1 MTINIKKFYV
11 FLFAA
16 LLLVQLYVES
26 YRIIIFSQIM
36 VLLLVLYIEKTV
48 SYKLLK
54 LLSPLLFVVA
64 IPIIPI
70 FFNSYKL
77 TYILKDVFLIIK
89 PIIGLCLG
97 FIIFKRINNQKE
109 FIKTV
114 VIVGLISAIIHF
126 VVVIITG
133 GLVTGSVS
141 QIREYGKDNFLELF
155 ALFFLVFYTKFFNDK
170 LFQQKF
176 VHHIIFLTLFL
187 SCILYLSRT
196 MLIISVILL
205 LAISGYLKITKK
217 AIKIFLGI
225 VLCFVLLYI
234 YLINTKID
242 RNEKGIMGFLYKIK
256 MAPAE
261 IFSAKIDREDH
272 AKLWDHWRGYEVNR
286 AIELMK
292 SNPSSFII
300 GNGYGSLIN
309 LKFKAPLASGN
320 KEIKYISEIH
330 NGYIFMFYKLGIIG
344 LVFILLFIFNLYKK
358 IYNTKSFESIFISA
372 IAVCYFFTTLTITG
386 IFNKRD
392 IIILLLGALLY
403 FSSKQNLKNNVNEN

>member
-26 YRIIIFSQIM
+26 YRIIIFSQIL

-176 VHHIIFLTLFL
+176 VHHIVFLTLFL

-358 IYNTKSFESIFISA
+358 IYNIKSFESIFISA

-403 FSSKQNLKNNVNEN
+403 FSSKQTLKNYVNEN

>member
-26 YRIIIFSQIM
+26 YRIIIFSQIL

-176 VHHIIFLTLFL
+176 VHHIVFLTLFL

-225 VLCFVLLYI
+225 IICFILLYI

-242 RNEKGIMGFLYKIK
+242 RNEKGVMGFLYKIK

-358 IYNTKSFESIFISA
+358 IYNIKSFESIFISA

-392 IIILLLGALLY
+392 IIILLLGALLH
-403 FSSKQNLKNNVNEN
+403 FSSKQTLKNYVNEN

>member
-1 MTINIKKFYV
+1 MTINIKKIYV

-26 YRIIIFSQIM
+26 YRIIIFSQIL
-36 VLLLVLYIEKTV
+36 VLLLVLYIEKSV

-77 TYILKDVFLIIK
+77 THILKDVFLIIK
-89 PIIGLCLG
+89 PIIGLSLG

-109 FIKTV
+109 FIKTI

-176 VHHIIFLTLFL
+176 VHHIVFLILFL

-225 VLCFVLLYI
+225 VMCFVLLYI

-261 IFSAKIDREDH
+261 IFSPKIDREDH

-403 FSSKQNLKNNVNEN
+403 FSSKQTLKNNVNEN

>member
-26 YRIIIFSQIM
+26 YRIIIFSQIL